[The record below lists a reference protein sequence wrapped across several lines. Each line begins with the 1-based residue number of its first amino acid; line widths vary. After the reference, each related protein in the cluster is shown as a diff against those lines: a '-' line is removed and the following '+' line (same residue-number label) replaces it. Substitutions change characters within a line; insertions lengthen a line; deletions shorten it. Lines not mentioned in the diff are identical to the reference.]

1 VRTNAVCPGYR
12 DEIGLVFRDESETV
26 VRKATMNS
34 NQKHGTSETREA
46 PTTVPALPLNSLTSL
61 RTALRQHPRHG
72 RDGRLF
78 ACTTYEDLAIAFFF
92 THYLTVNSP
101 SDKAHLD
108 FLPSM
113 CSALLMDSPLPSA
126 IVSVGMA
133 GLANKKKAPEIMI
146 AARRKY
152 TSALSLTMAALS
164 KTASATTDQT
174 LITVILLGLYEVMCF
189 VLEVF
194 FLLG

>member
-1 VRTNAVCPGYR
+1 MRTNAVCLGYR
-12 DEIGLVFRDESETV
+12 DKIGLVFRDESETV

-34 NQKHGTSETREA
+34 NQNSGTLETREA
-46 PTTVPALPLNSLTSL
+46 PTTVPTRPMNCLTSL
-61 RTALRQHPRHG
+61 RTNLRQHPRQG
-72 RDGRLF
+72 RDVHLF
-78 ACTTYEDLAIAFFF
+78 ACHSYEDVAIAFFF
-92 THYLTVNSP
+92 THYMTVNSQ
-101 SDKAHLD
+101 SEKAHLD

-113 CSALLMDSPLPSA
+113 CTALLMDSPLPSA

-133 GLANKKKAPEIMI
+133 GLANKKKAPDIMI

-152 TSALSLTMAALS
+152 TSALGLTMAALS

-174 LITVILLGLYEVMCF
+174 LIAVILLGLYEVIYSAPG
-189 VLEVF
+189 VF